1 MGWFQIEKGIQ
12 KGCILSPCLL
22 NFYAEYI
29 TWNARLDESQAG
41 INTARRNINNLRY
54 ADDTTLMTE
63 SEEKLKCLLMRVK
76 EESEKAGLNLN
87 IQKTKMIE
95 FGPITSWQVD
105 GGKSGNSDKFYFSWA
120 PKLQQMVTATMK
132 LTDIFSLEGKV
143 WQHIKKQRH
152 HFADRSHIVKARV
165 FPLLVYGCD
174 GWTIKKAEHWRIDAF
189 ELWCW
194 IRLLRLPWTARKS
207 TESILKEISP
217 EYSLEGLMLRL
228 KL

>member
-1 MGWFQIEKGIQ
+1 MR
-12 KGCILSPCLL
+12 
-22 NFYAEYI
+22 
-29 TWNARLDESQAG
+29 NARLDESQAG

-132 LTDIFSLEGKV
+132 LKDIFSLEGKV
-143 WQHIKKQRH
+143 
-152 HFADRSHIVKARV
+152 
-165 FPLLVYGCD
+165 
-174 GWTIKKAEHWRIDAF
+174 
-189 ELWCW
+189 
-194 IRLLRLPWTARKS
+194 
-207 TESILKEISP
+207 
-217 EYSLEGLMLRL
+217 
-228 KL
+228 